1 MARYKNGKYVVLAT
15 KTNGGL
21 WKPNKEGCL
30 VPPARQTWEAFI
42 RECAKK
48 EFGLTGTV
56 DEIRLLLSGME
67 PEKFALPGKKFKGE
81 VDNAEAK

>member
-1 MARYKNGKYVVLAT
+1 MAKRRTGWVQMGCRI
-15 KTNGGL
+15 NGGL

-30 VPPARQTWEAFI
+30 VQTGKQTWDTFI
-42 RECAKK
+42 KECAKK
-48 EFGLTGTV
+48 EFGLTGTL

-81 VDNAEAK
+81 VDNEETK